1 MPQLLERVFMLVP
14 VWLSLSVHEWAH
26 ARVAFRLGDDT
37 AARQGRMTLNP
48 LAHIDPIGTL
58 LLPLMGVP
66 FGWARPVPIDP
77 HRFDPKVMSRAAGI
91 ALTAAAGP
99 LSNVALSAGAIALLA
114 GIARFSPDAIAGHS
128 LTVQLLYLFALI
140 NAALGLFNLFPVV
153 PLDGSRIAA
162 VLVPDA
168 LRPAWNAYARI
179 GPLVLLALVLAP
191 TLFGVSV
198 LGWPIAK
205 LRGLLDALVAV
216 PQ

>member
-1 MPQLLERVFMLVP
+1 MAQQFLERLFLLVP

-26 ARVAFRLGDDT
+26 ARAAFRLGDDT

-58 LLPLMGVP
+58 LLPLLGVP

-77 HRFDPKVMSRAAGI
+77 RRFDPSVNVARGV

-99 LSNVALSAGAIALLA
+99 ASNFALSAGAIAALA
-114 GIARFSPDAIAGHS
+114 AIAHLSPDSVAGHA
-128 LTVQLLYLFALI
+128 LTVQLLYVFALI
-140 NAALGLFNLFPVV
+140 NGALGLFNLFPVV

-162 VLVPDA
+162 ALVPDA
-168 LRPAWNAYARI
+168 LRPAWNAYARV
-179 GPLVLLALVLAP
+179 GPLLLLALLLAP